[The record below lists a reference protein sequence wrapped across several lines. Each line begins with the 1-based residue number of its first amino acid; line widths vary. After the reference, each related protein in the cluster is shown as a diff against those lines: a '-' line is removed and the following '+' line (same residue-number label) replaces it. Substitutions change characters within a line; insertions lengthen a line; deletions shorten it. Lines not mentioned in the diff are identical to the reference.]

1 MICEII
7 ENRKDG
13 GDMKKF
19 QIVVD
24 SSSDLFEDHFND
36 TEIGF
41 KIVPLTIHVGEKEFV
56 DDVNLDTKDML
67 DAMHAYSQKSTS
79 SCPPVGKFEEI
90 FLQAE
95 NTICLT
101 LSSGVSGTYNAAR
114 LAADSAIEKG
124 HNVKVI
130 DSLSTNGVLCLGVE
144 KCYDLIK
151 QGLSLEEISKQTE
164 DYIRSLTLFIFLD
177 KYDNLIKNGRMSR
190 FSGIIAG
197 VLKIKPI
204 CSPIN
209 GDIKLIEKKRTT
221 SAAIKR
227 MIEMIGEKV
236 ADVKDRTV
244 IISHCYDEETALQIK
259 ELVMQSYPVKAIRI
273 MKMRGLACFYALEK
287 GILISF

>member
-1 MICEII
+1 
-7 ENRKDG
+7 
-13 GDMKKF
+13 MKKF

-24 SSSDLFEDHFND
+24 SSSDIFEDHFND
-36 TEIGF
+36 EEIGL
-41 KIVPLTIHVGEKEFV
+41 KLVPLTIHVGDKEFV
-56 DDVNLDTKDML
+56 DDVNLDTKEML
-67 DAMHAYSQKSTS
+67 DAMHAYPAKSTS
-79 SCPPVGKFEEI
+79 SCPPVGKFEEM

-95 NTICLT
+95 NTICIT

-114 LAADSAIEKG
+114 LAADSANEKG
-124 HNVKVI
+124 CNVVVI

-144 KCYDLIK
+144 KCYELIK
-151 QGLSLEEISKQTE
+151 QGLSFEEVAKKTE
-164 DYIRSLTLFIFLD
+164 EYIRSLTLFIFLD
-177 KYDNLIKNGRMSR
+177 KYDNLIKNGRMSK

-221 SAAIKR
+221 VAAVKR
-227 MIEMIGEKV
+227 MIEMIGERV
-236 ADVKDRTV
+236 TDLKDRTIV
-244 IISHCYDEETALQIK
+244 ISHCFDEESALAIK
-259 ELVMQSYPVKAIRI
+259 DLISECYTVGKIRI